1 MLNKAQ
7 LEELYLKY
15 NELRYASPDPLEVVY
30 EYNNPRDQEV
40 VAFIAAMLAYGRVA
54 SILSSIHKVLAVLG
68 SRPAEGLVRSRISTY
83 ERKLVGFKH
92 RWTGEDDMVALL
104 RGLRRVLQQ
113 YGSLENCF
121 VACRQPEDENI
132 IPAMTRW
139 TSALG
144 RGEGGNMISNPDG
157 GSACKRL
164 HMFMRWMVRSDNVD
178 LGLWKDVTPAQI
190 FVPLDTH
197 MFSLCSAMGLT
208 ARKQADG
215 RAMEEITRGFAKI
228 SPEDPVKYD
237 FCLTRLGI
245 RKGASK
251 ETFLREIGVLE
262 GQS

>member
-1 MLNKAQ
+1 MLNKTK
-7 LEELYLKY
+7 LDELYTTY
-15 NELRYASPDPLEVVY
+15 NEQRYASPDPLEVVY
-30 EYNNPRDQEV
+30 TFNDPRDQEV

-68 SRPAEGLVRSRISTY
+68 PQPADCIQRSRVSTLQK
-83 ERKLVGFKH
+83 RLVGFKH
-92 RWTGEDDMVALL
+92 RWTGEEDMVALL
-104 RGLRRVLQQ
+104 VGLRGVLNR
-113 YGSLENCF
+113 YGSLEACF
-121 VACRQPEDENI
+121 TASIRPEDETI

-144 RGEGGNMISNPDG
+144 REKSGNMISNPEG
-157 GSACKRL
+157 GSACKKL
-164 HMFMRWMVRSDNVD
+164 HMFMRWMVRNDNVD
-178 LGLWKDVTPAQI
+178 LGTWTQVSPAQL

-197 MFSLCSAMGLT
+197 MFSLCTAMGLT

-215 RAMEEITRGFAKI
+215 RAMQEITQGFAKI

-251 ETFLREIGVLE
+251 EEFLRELGVLK
-262 GQS
+262 GKR